1 MVHRASQK
9 YRRLNMADKKPSPTR
24 YVLLGLISQEPR
36 TGYGIKTH
44 LDQPWLDFWNESYGQ
59 IYPHLKALL
68 RDGCVTMEIDDS
80 GEGGGAAKKIY
91 TITEEGEEE
100 LAKWMRGADRPTQI
114 IRDEQKIR
122 LLLGGEA
129 SPFMARALIER
140 MIDET
145 RAKQEAMLELELE
158 SRNTFEQL
166 LYDYALEANNHK
178 LEWLAHALETISEQF
193 SV

>member
-9 YRRLNMADKKPSPTR
+9 AWRLNLADKKPSPTR

-36 TGYGIKTH
+36 TGYDIKTH
-44 LDQPWLDFWNESYGQ
+44 LDQPWIDFWNESYGQ

-68 RDGCVTMEIDDS
+68 RDGCVTMEVDDS

-91 TITEEGEEE
+91 TITGEGEEE
-100 LAKWMRGADRPTQI
+100 LARWMRGADRPTQI

-140 MIDET
+140 MIDEA
-145 RAKQEAMLELELE
+145 RAKQDAMLELELE

-166 LYDYALEANNHK
+166 LYDYALDANNHK
-178 LEWLAHALETISEQF
+178 LEWLEQALETISEQF
-193 SV
+193 GV

>member
-1 MVHRASQK
+1 
-9 YRRLNMADKKPSPTR
+9 MADKKPSPTR
-24 YVLLGLISQEPR
+24 YVLLGLLSREPR
-36 TGYGIKTH
+36 TGYDIKMH
-44 LDQPWLDFWNESYGQ
+44 LEQPWIDFWNESYGQ
-59 IYPHLKALL
+59 IYPHLRALL

-80 GEGGGAAKKIY
+80 GEGRGAAKKIY

-100 LAKWMRGADRPTQI
+100 LARWMRDADRPTQM

-140 MIDET
+140 MIDEA

-166 LYDYALEANNHK
+166 LYDYALETNNHK
-178 LEWLAHALETISEQF
+178 LEWLEQALQTIAEKF
-193 SV
+193 GV